1 MCLHV
6 HLLSSCLGLWK
17 LHSPAIASSTTPT
30 AAVSTCTSNETSSTI
45 PTPSVARTSTLKLN
59 QATHYPYH
67 TPLSV
72 ISASHNA
79 DSHTLCGMDGG
90 WPKEFT
96 PVDVI
101 CRLCGSSLH
110 PPRCHPGSEGKAF
123 LITNSNPFLPVNVKV
138 KMCQNVACQAMHQPQ
153 VYDLGVHTVV
163 GFVFSCGR

>member
-6 HLLSSCLGLWK
+6 HLLSCCLGLWK

-45 PTPSVARTSTLKLN
+45 PTSAVARTSTLKLN

-96 PVDVI
+96 PVDVV
-101 CRLCGSSLH
+101 CRLCGSGLH
-110 PPRCHPGSEGKAF
+110 PPRCHPSSQAKAF
-123 LITNSNPFLPVNVKV
+123 LITNSNPFSPVNVKV
-138 KMCQNVACQAMHQPQ
+138 GMCQNVACQAMHQPK
-153 VYDLGVHTVV
+153 
-163 GFVFSCGR
+163 FMI